1 MKKKLLAFTLLEIL
15 VVISIIGILIAA
27 GATSYSTMGKISRDS
42 RRKADLEQIR
52 SALEMY
58 RSNST
63 SSSYPSTTDTLS
75 ILWTVP
81 PGIVK
86 YLETAITDP
95 KGYSYKYTQISGSDY
110 TLSTYLE
117 IPGTICNG
125 SICGSG
131 AQDCTYCVGPYGK
144 K

>member
-1 MKKKLLAFTLLEIL
+1 MKKNIIAFTLIEIL
-15 VVISIIGILIAA
+15 VVTTIIGILTAA
-27 GATSYSTMGKISRDS
+27 GATAYSMMGKTSRDA

-63 SSSYPSTTDTLS
+63 SSSYPTTAEGLAILS
-75 ILWTVP
+75 SGSP
-81 PGIVK
+81 K

-95 KGYSYKYTQISGSDY
+95 KTNAPYQYDSSGSDY
-110 TLSTYLE
+110 TPSTKLE
-117 IPGTICNG
+117 IGGVTCGASAPNG
-125 SICGSG
+125 C
-131 AQDCTYCVGPYGK
+131 ADATNCYCLGPYGK

>member
-1 MKKKLLAFTLLEIL
+1 MKKNIIAFTLIEIL
-15 VVISIIGILIAA
+15 VVTTIIGILTAA
-27 GATSYSTMGKISRDS
+27 GATAYSMMGKTSRDA

-63 SSSYPSTTDTLS
+63 SSSYPTTAEGLAILS
-75 ILWTVP
+75 SGSP
-81 PGIVK
+81 K

-95 KGYSYKYTQISGSDY
+95 KSGNSYKYTSTSGSDY

-117 IPGTICNG
+117 IPGTVECD
-125 SICGSG
+125 G
-131 AQDCTYCVGPYGK
+131 ATCDGGAKSCTYCLGPYGK